1 MTDHLDTQPEAVV
14 PTTPTGGRERPSR
27 GLARKNAL
35 GLLTLAALLLAV
47 WLIAKSPLFH
57 KTAPPGLR
65 LSDLRAVSQLRA
77 RFDADRGMTRL
88 ILHRRQ
94 RVERDNPQVPSTSK
108 RRRAC
113 RP

>member
-1 MTDHLDTQPEAVV
+1 MTDHLDTEPDAVV
-14 PTTPTGGRERPSR
+14 PTTHTRERERTGR
-27 GLARKNAL
+27 GLARKNTL

-65 LSDLRAVSQLRA
+65 LSDLRAVSQLRS

-88 ILHRRQ
+88 ILHRRE

-113 RP
+113 

>member
-1 MTDHLDTQPEAVV
+1 MTDHMGKEPGPVV
-14 PTTPTGGRERPSR
+14 PTTHTRERERTGR
-27 GLARKNAL
+27 GLARKNTL

-47 WLIAKSPLFH
+47 WLIAESPLFH

-88 ILHRRQ
+88 LL
-94 RVERDNPQVPSTSK
+94 VLSPT
-108 RRRAC
+108 
-113 RP
+113 

>member
-1 MTDHLDTQPEAVV
+1 MTDHLDTEPDAVV
-14 PTTPTGGRERPSR
+14 PTRHTHERKRTSR
-27 GLARKNAL
+27 GHARKNTL

-47 WLIAKSPLFH
+47 WLIAESPFFH

-88 ILHRRQ
+88 IL
-94 RVERDNPQVPSTSK
+94 VLSPT
-108 RRRAC
+108 
-113 RP
+113 

>member
-1 MTDHLDTQPEAVV
+1 MTDHLDTEPEAVV
-14 PTTPTGGRERPSR
+14 PTTPTGGRERTSR
-27 GLARKNAL
+27 GPARKNAL

-47 WLIAKSPLFH
+47 WLIAESPLFH

-88 ILHRRQ
+88 IL
-94 RVERDNPQVPSTSK
+94 VLSPT
-108 RRRAC
+108 
-113 RP
+113 